1 MDDLIKRLLSRAE
14 YEDRGAPL
22 PAAIL
27 RSQEDVGALLREAA
41 EALAALTAEMDIGR
55 PQTH

>member
-1 MDDLIKRLLSRAE
+1 MDDLIKRLLSRAD

-22 PAAIL
+22 PEAL

-41 EALAALTAEMDIGR
+41 EALTASAADIDVR
-55 PQTH
+55 RLPTH